1 MSEVLYRKWRP
12 QRLDEVV
19 GQEPI
24 TQTLRNAVLQERVA
38 HAYLFCGPRGTGK
51 TSTARILA
59 KAINCLSPQDGEPD
73 NACHICVSINEGRAL
88 DLIEIDA
95 ASNRGIDDIRNL
107 SDKIHYTPNESRY
120 KVYIV
125 DEVHMLTEHAFNAL
139 LKTLEEPPGHAIFVL
154 ATTEAHKVPL
164 TIISRCQ
171 RFDFRRIPV
180 DRIVDKLRE
189 LCAAE
194 DFEVDDDALRVV
206 ARHATGSLRD
216 AENLLEQL
224 VVSYGSSTTVE
235 NVNDLLGLG
244 GEEMALEFVESI
256 ANSDSE
262 RGLKQISDIMGQ
274 GNDLRQ
280 LLQGTMEYL
289 RAVLLIKSNA
299 GSSLGYQTEVT
310 VKLQSLA
317 DSISLTH
324 LVNVLK
330 IFSKVD
336 MRRDGSSSL
345 PLELAL
351 VESST
356 DLVPVTVAVAAPPPA
371 PVAPNRPA
379 NEQRVPPRPAP
390 TRSQGTSGYNV
401 YTPPAS
407 PVPDNQPDPPP
418 VVIPSGPAGTLE
430 TGWGEFVRA
439 MRHTGKRFKL
449 GALLRGCKE
458 REVSGDLITLKFP
471 YLSHVERMEQELG
484 DPATRREVKE
494 VLANVMGRPYE
505 VEISLIESAGNG
517 VRTSAAQRSHLVR
530 TAMQMGARVVDEKEE
545 GQ

>member
-1 MSEVLYRKWRP
+1 MAPCRKPRRFLKRP
-12 QRLDEVV
+12 RL
-19 GQEPI
+19 
-24 TQTLRNAVLQERVA
+24 A
-38 HAYLFCGPRGTGK
+38 
-51 TSTARILA
+51 IL
-59 KAINCLSPQDGEPD
+59 
-73 NACHICVSINEGRAL
+73 
-88 DLIEIDA
+88 
-95 ASNRGIDDIRNL
+95 
-107 SDKIHYTPNESRY
+107 
-120 KVYIV
+120 
-125 DEVHMLTEHAFNAL
+125 
-139 LKTLEEPPGHAIFVL
+139 
-154 ATTEAHKVPL
+154 EAWTHW
-164 TIISRCQ
+164 
-171 RFDFRRIPV
+171 
-180 DRIVDKLRE
+180 
-189 LCAAE
+189 
-194 DFEVDDDALRVV
+194 LRVFY
-206 ARHATGSLRD
+206 RY
-216 AENLLEQL
+216 
-224 VVSYGSSTTVE
+224 VSAKRPNFPSSC
-235 NVNDLLGLG
+235 
-244 GEEMALEFVESI
+244 
-256 ANSDSE
+256 
-262 RGLKQISDIMGQ
+262 LKQISDIMGQ

-356 DLVPVTVAVAAPPPA
+356 DLAPVTVAVAAPPPA
-371 PVAPNRPA
+371 PVAPNPPA
-379 NEQRVPPRPAP
+379 NAPQRPPRPAP
-390 TRSQGTSGYNV
+390 TRSQGTSGSNV

-418 VVIPSGPAGTLE
+418 MPIPSGPAGTLE

-494 VLANVMGRPYE
+494 VLANVMGRPYD